1 MWQLP
6 PLSPS
11 DLSTMNEAEVL
22 ESAWCVYQARGAL
35 SSQDMVT
42 SRGVELL
49 LTTCVHSGTQK
60 ETQNS
65 LKNVKKMFINIWIE
79 SPAVL
84 S

>member
-22 ESAWCVYQARGAL
+22 ESAWCVYQAGGAL
-35 SSQDMVT
+35 SSRDMVT

-65 LKNVKKMFINIWIE
+65 LKMLKRCLLI
-79 SPAVL
+79 SG
-84 S
+84 